1 MSPKSRLNQ
10 THYSHADKKDNKISE
25 AKKLRAAE
33 EGVQVGLGGVHHEL
47 LPLDTGTVMSE
58 KNLQSCLKLRNS
70 QNPFCHILET
80 LNKNYEKKFGMICSF
95 SSDL

>member
-33 EGVQVGLGGVHHEL
+33 EGVQVGLGGVHPVEIQEL
-47 LPLDTGTVMSE
+47 NT
-58 KNLQSCLKLRNS
+58 
-70 QNPFCHILET
+70 
-80 LNKNYEKKFGMICSF
+80 KKI
-95 SSDL
+95 

>member
-33 EGVQVGLGGVHHEL
+33 EGVQVGLGGVHHKL
-47 LPLDTGTVMSE
+47 LPLDSNVRAKLTIM
-58 KNLQSCLKLRNS
+58 LK
-70 QNPFCHILET
+70 I
-80 LNKNYEKKFGMICSF
+80 KKFSKSF
-95 SSDL
+95 LSHIGNIK